1 MKLKINETPDE
12 MSSENRAYLSM
23 SRSKESVIQDRIRE
37 RNAQSRL
44 DAQLRKERLN
54 DRFWHRVY
62 VSAHIFAALLV
73 IYTIFHF
80 VWS

>member
-1 MKLKINETPDE
+1 MKLTINETPDE

-23 SRSKESVIQDRIRE
+23 ARSKESVIQDRIRE

-54 DRFWHRVY
+54 EAMLNKLRQVLTIIAIAIVAYALIH
-62 VSAHIFAALLV
+62 FA
-73 IYTIFHF
+73 
-80 VWS
+80 

>member
-1 MKLKINETPDE
+1 MKLTINETPDE

-54 DRFWHRVY
+54 EAMLNKLRQVLTIIAIAI
-62 VSAHIFAALLV
+62 VA
-73 IYTIFHF
+73 YTLFHLA
-80 VWS
+80 